1 MEFFLLLLKIIFLYP
16 ITISVCFLF
25 FSFLYIQDSLY
36 LFKLRIPFIG
46 SRRHFMVTVSAL
58 CPRVWVPIESSNVT
72 RSIEILQNKHS
83 KPYESLN
90 ILFKILSSHKI
101 SANNKLK
108 LMLTSF
114 STIYMVHC
122 RICCWYFILTS
133 IKIPVLDNC
142 ISNFKNHTIFLS

>member
-1 MEFFLLLLKIIFLYP
+1 MGMEFFLLLLKIIFLYP

-108 LMLTSF
+108 LMLFNIIFDYLHGTLPNLLL
-114 STIYMVHC
+114 VL
-122 RICCWYFILTS
+122 YFYQY
-133 IKIPVLDNC
+133 
-142 ISNFKNHTIFLS
+142 